1 MTALDLSSIKSICFI
16 GAHSDDIEIGCGG
29 LLLSIAASRPDIS
42 ISWNVFSGG
51 QSIREQ
57 EASFGLS
64 LFTLPTQLVQH
75 KIHAFQDG
83 HFPSHFAAIK
93 SEFEALKATHFDL
106 ILTHY
111 RYDRHQD
118 HKTLSDLAY
127 NTWRNHMILEYEI
140 IKYDGDL
147 GNPNIYLPL
156 SKEQMEAKADK
167 LMQAFGS
174 QRSKNWF
181 DKDTFSGLARLRG
194 VECQSKFAEAFHLR
208 KATVKL

>member
-1 MTALDLSSIKSICFI
+1 MTALNLATVKSICFI

-29 LLLSIAASRPDIS
+29 LLLAIAASRPDIS

-51 QSIREQ
+51 GTLRQ
-57 EASFGLS
+57 EEAELGKTI
-64 LFTLPTQLVQH
+64 FTVPQQTV
-75 KIHAFQDG
+75 KATIHAFQDG
-83 HFPSHFAAIK
+83 HFPNQFAEIK
-93 SEFEALKATHFDL
+93 AEFESLKATHFDL

-111 RYDRHQD
+111 RHDRHQD

-156 SKEQMEAKADK
+156 TEELIAAKADK
-167 LMQAFGS
+167 LIEAFGS